1 MNIRAGRGGQ
11 DVTKMRY
18 RGKSVMIREIE
29 VVVLVESRARSEEKT
44 GKSER
49 KDGSVGDFGAEV
61 KRDLRGGVCR

>member
-1 MNIRAGRGGQ
+1 
-11 DVTKMRY
+11 MRY